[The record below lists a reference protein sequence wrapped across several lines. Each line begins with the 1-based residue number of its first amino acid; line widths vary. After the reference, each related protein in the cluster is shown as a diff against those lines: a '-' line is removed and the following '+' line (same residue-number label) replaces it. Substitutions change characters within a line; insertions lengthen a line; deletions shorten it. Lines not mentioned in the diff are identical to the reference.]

1 MIDEASFGA
10 SVASAMDERTPA
22 EGAHF
27 SVAGALRK
35 LETVYGVR
43 SVRLF
48 EHGGV
53 QVRMY
58 APRGRDAQKAQN
70 RDELYVVAR
79 GSGVFYDGI
88 SRRRF
93 QSGDLIFA
101 PAGSRRR
108 FEDFTEDF
116 AAWVIFYG
124 PEDSYISRER
134 KTQNDH
140 CSSY

>member
-1 MIDEASFGA
+1 MKDDVSFGV
-10 SVASAMDERTPA
+10 SVSSAINEQTLG
-22 EGAHF
+22 ESAHF

-43 SVRLF
+43 SVSLF
-48 EHGGV
+48 EHGGI

-58 APRGRDAQKAQN
+58 APRGRDPQKGN
-70 RDELYVVAR
+70 SRDELFFVAK
-79 GSGVFYDGI
+79 GSGVFFDGV

-93 QSGDLIFA
+93 QAGDMIFA

-116 AAWVIFYG
+116 AVWAIFFG
-124 PEDSYISRER
+124 AEGGE
-134 KTQNDH
+134 
-140 CSSY
+140 